1 MAVRIGFYHLLH
13 WPLERALPKLLE
25 RAVGAGHKVVVM
37 AGSAERVRDLDA
49 LLWTYE
55 QNSWLPHGSV
65 RDGDA
70 ALQPVFLTD
79 RDDNPNL
86 ADILVLT
93 DGVTSAAL
101 PGFVRCLM
109 LFDGNDEEALAA
121 ARARWTEW
129 KAAGYRLEYHQQ
141 TERGGWEL
149 KAEAGNA
156 G

>member
-1 MAVRIGFYHLLH
+1 MTVRIGFYHLLH
-13 WPLERALPKLLE
+13 WPLERALPTLLE

-37 AGSAERVRDLDA
+37 AGSAERVRDLDG

-55 QNSWLPHGSV
+55 QNSWLPHGSA
-65 RDGDA
+65 RDDDA

-109 LFDGNDEEALAA
+109 LFDGNDETALAA
-121 ARARWTEW
+121 ARARWTDR
-129 KAAGYRLEYHQQ
+129 KAHV
-141 TERGGWEL
+141 
-149 KAEAGNA
+149 
-156 G
+156 